1 MSLDDL
7 LEPEVLIAV
16 GVTAALMSPQARKVM
31 RKGLVYGLAGML
43 TLGDKLKA
51 MAQDVSQGVQN
62 MTTEARAAR
71 EGSAGQP
78 AHQPVAG

>member
-31 RKGLVYGLAGML
+31 RKGIVYGLAGIL
-43 TLGDKLKA
+43 TLGDKLKG
-51 MAQDVSQGVQN
+51 MAQDVSHGVQN
-62 MTTEARAAR
+62 MAR
-71 EGSAGQP
+71 EASASAKQP
-78 AHQPVAG
+78 ANQPVAG

>member
-31 RKGLVYGLAGML
+31 RQGIVYGLAGIL
-43 TLGDKLKA
+43 TLGDKLKTV
-51 MAQDVSQGVQN
+51 AQDVSQNVQN
-62 MTTEARAAR
+62 MAR
-71 EGSAGQP
+71 EASATAEKQP
-78 AHQPVAG
+78 AAAG